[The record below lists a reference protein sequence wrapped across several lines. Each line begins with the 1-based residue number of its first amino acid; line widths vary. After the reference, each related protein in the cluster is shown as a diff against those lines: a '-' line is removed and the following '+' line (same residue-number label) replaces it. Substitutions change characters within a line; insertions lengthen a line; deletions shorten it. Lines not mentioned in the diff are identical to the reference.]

1 MPALAADAILLQRY
15 HLIAPIADR
24 GLGETWE
31 GVDSRIE
38 GRRVLVKVL
47 DVREGDALAATLTRL
62 QDLRMFRHPGSLAV
76 TDHGVH
82 EGRPFM
88 VQDLPTTGS
97 LATLLDR
104 YRAGEVDIPLDK
116 IAALIAKLAEVA
128 QAGHEEPEP
137 LIHGAIRPRAV
148 MVSDDLDV
156 EQAVLLDAGLREL
169 GADPDAPKESAVAAR
184 CLTPE
189 QFAGEPL
196 APRTDVFALGLLT
209 LELLRA
215 PSTGPAQP
223 NARYVGR
230 ADVVDG
236 VWDVVLLATR
246 IPITERPSVQ
256 AFADLLAP
264 AWTAPPPEA
273 EAEAAEP
280 EAPAVPE
287 AAAPAPAPEAA
298 PRVAP
303 AELPAAAPLLAA
315 EAPRYEPRSSIP
327 PGGFL
332 GAMPSLGATP
342 SPGAMPSLGAAG
354 LPGAPLA
361 MPSFG
366 TVPPPGAALPVAPPR
381 VVTTDPPIEFGE
393 RTVALA
399 EAPVL
404 AASAPGPGD
413 PLITTRK
420 AAAPKPKKPVDEF
433 EDHNVE
439 RTIVAFP
446 NHAARMQ
453 AVDDMLSTVER
464 GLPPELDAVAAR
476 FRAQMAATRRR
487 EDAPAGAMNLQA
499 PRRPETP
506 AAAPAKPATPAEAT
520 GPVSAL
526 KVVEEP
532 EPVRPLPMAALIGA
546 VVVAIAVV
554 AALLLRH

>member
-1 MPALAADAILLQRY
+1 MPALAADAVLLQRY

-31 GVDSRIE
+31 GVDARLE

-47 DVREGDALAATLTRL
+47 DVREGDALAATMSRL
-62 QDLRMFRHPGSLAV
+62 QEIRMFRHPGSLAV
-76 TDHGVH
+76 TDHGVY
-82 EGRPFM
+82 EGRPFL
-88 VQDLPTTGS
+88 VQDLPLTGS

-104 YRAGEVDIPLDK
+104 YRAGEIDIPLDK
-116 IAALIAKLAEVA
+116 IAALVTKLAEVV
-128 QAGHEEPEP
+128 QAGHEEPEA
-137 LIHGAIRPRAV
+137 LVHGTIRPRAV
-148 MVSDDLDV
+148 MISDDFDV
-156 EQAVLLDAGLREL
+156 DQAVLLDTGLREL

-189 QFAGEPL
+189 QFAGEAL
-196 APRTDVFALGLLT
+196 TPRTDVFALGLLT

-230 ADVVDG
+230 SDVVDG

-246 IPITERPSVQ
+246 IPVTERPSVQ

-273 EAEAAEP
+273 EPAAEPEVPAEP
-280 EAPAVPE
+280 EAPPVPAIAAVAAVPV
-287 AAAPAPAPEAA
+287 AAPWVVPP
-298 PRVAP
+298 
-303 AELPAAAPLLAA
+303 LAA

-332 GAMPSLGATP
+332 GAMPSLANATP
-342 SPGAMPSLGAAG
+342 SAALAMPSL
-354 LPGAPLA
+354 
-361 MPSFG
+361 G
-366 TVPPPGAALPVAPPR
+366 TVPPPGANLPVAPPR

-393 RTVALA
+393 RTVALT

-404 AASAPGPGD
+404 APTAAGPGD
-413 PLITTRK
+413 PLINTRK
-420 AAAPKPKKPVDEF
+420 AAAPKPKKPVDDF

-453 AVDDMLSTVER
+453 ALDDMLSTVER

-476 FRAQMAATRRR
+476 FRAQMAATKRRD
-487 EDAPAGAMNLQA
+487 DAPAGAMNLQA

-506 AAAPAKPATPAEAT
+506 APAPAKAATPADAT

-526 KVVEEP
+526 KAPEP
-532 EPVRPLPMAALIGA
+532 EPEAVRPLPMAALIGA